1 MRIFGK
7 VCGFVA
13 AALLI
18 LQAICVFCGYPLH
31 GVAGGVELITLAAW
45 CLIDAIVYFKKPKH
59 PYLHFRISYP
69 SGSTDEFI
77 ARADQKST
85 DRIRSNEQFE
95 TLSVAYFESEK
106 DEATETPNEN

>member
-31 GVAGGVELITLAAW
+31 GVAGGVELITLAVW
-45 CLIDAIVYFKKPKH
+45 CATDAIIYFKKPKH
-59 PYLHFRISYP
+59 PYLRFTFMHDDCTQD
-69 SGSTDEFI
+69 G
-77 ARADQKST
+77 
-85 DRIRSNEQFE
+85 
-95 TLSVAYFESEK
+95 L
-106 DEATETPNEN
+106 